1 MKLTNPSLTK
11 LSVCLKDEL
20 GAMTFL
26 ANVLIRE
33 QAALIDGNVEKLN
46 ELTQEKSQL
55 LTSLSQFEKE
65 RNLCLIH
72 FGYSP
77 DMKGMQDYLSQAE
90 TCAADSQAWDDLIQ
104 ISKNAK
110 ENNRTNGLLINR
122 QITRNHGALNILQHN
137 TSAGN
142 MYGPTGQSTNQV
154 SSIRGVVIG

>member
-1 MKLTNPSLTK
+1 MSLANPSLTR
-11 LSVCLKDEL
+11 LSTCLKDEL
-20 GAMTFL
+20 DAMTFL

-46 ELTQEKSQL
+46 EITQEKSQL

-72 FGYSP
+72 LRYSP
-77 DMKGMQDYLSQAE
+77 DMKGMQDYLSRAE
-90 TCAADSQAWDDLIQ
+90 TCATDLQAWEELMEM
-104 ISKNAK
+104 SKNAK

-122 QITRNHGALNILQHN
+122 QITRNHGALNILQKN